1 MLYTELIWV
10 LLKKNTEKEGEIKIL
25 KKAILATVKV
35 AGLLTVAAIAPNSIK
50 YLKSLGIVSGKR
62 QKEIM
67 FASKDRLVKNGLLQY
82 KNGFLELTKNGET
95 ELELLEMKGWK
106 MDKPK
111 RWDGRWR
118 MLIFDIPET
127 RRPARD
133 KVRQTLSTI
142 GFYILQDSVWIYPY
156 DCEDLVTLLKTDF
169 RVGKDLL
176 YLIVDSIENDKNLRK
191 SFGLV

>member
-35 AGLLTVAAIAPNSIK
+35 AGLLTVAAIAPN
-50 YLKSLGIVSGKR
+50 
-62 QKEIM
+62 
-67 FASKDRLVKNGLLQY
+67 LVKNGLLQY

-142 GFYILQDSVWIYPY
+142 GFYRLQDSVWIYPY

-191 SFGLV
+191 SFG